1 VETTGRVLLLAAVVL
16 AAIGVGCLVAARLG
30 FTSLP
35 GSFVWRRGGVTVYAP
50 IGLMILLSLIVTLLM
65 NLRR

>member
-1 VETTGRVLLLAAVVL
+1 VESTGRVLIAAAVIL
-16 AAIGVGCLVAARLG
+16 AVIGVGCLVAARLG
-30 FTSLP
+30 VTSLP

-50 IGLMILLSLIVTLLM
+50 IGLMILLSLIATLLI